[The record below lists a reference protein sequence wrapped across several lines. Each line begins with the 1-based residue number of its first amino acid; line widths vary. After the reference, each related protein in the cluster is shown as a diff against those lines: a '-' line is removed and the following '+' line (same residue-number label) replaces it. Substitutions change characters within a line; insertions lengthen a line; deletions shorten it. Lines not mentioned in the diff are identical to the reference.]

1 MNALINLKCSIIRAK
16 NAAKIYDN
24 IAANIAAKLTNE
36 KKPKL
41 SIKL

>member
-24 IAANIAAKLTNE
+24 IAAKLTNE